1 MNSVILMGRLT
12 RDPDISYTTG
22 QNGEQNC
29 VARYTLAVDR
39 WRSANGESSTDFISC
54 VTFGRTAEFV
64 EKYLHQ
70 GIKILIHGRIQTG
83 SYTNR
88 DGNRVYT
95 TNVVVHEHEFCESR
109 RENGQQGNG
118 YNQNYQTPNY
128 NSPGG
133 SQPSGSYNGNV
144 QGNRSTVP
152 AGDGYNGNTSGYPA
166 GNGGYGNTQGGGYA
180 PSSGSYGA
188 PTGVMSSPLGDDSR
202 FMNIPDGIEEELPF
216 N

>member
-1 MNSVILMGRLT
+1 MNSVILMGRLV
-12 RDPDISYTTG
+12 RDPNISYTTG

-39 WRSANGESSTDFISC
+39 RRSANGESSADFISC
-54 VTFGRTAEFV
+54 VTFV

-70 GIKILIHGRIQTG
+70 GTKILIHGRIQTG

-95 TNVVVHEHEFCESR
+95 TDVVVHEHEFCESR

-128 NSPGG
+128 NSPSG

-188 PTGVMSSPLGDDSR
+188 PTGVMSSPLGDDPR
-202 FMNIPDGIEEELPF
+202 FMNIPDGIDEELPF

>member
-1 MNSVILMGRLT
+1 MNSVILMGRLV
-12 RDPDISYTTG
+12 RDPNISYTTG

-29 VARYTLAVDR
+29 VARYTLAVDGR
-39 WRSANGESSTDFISC
+39 RSANGESSADFISC
-54 VTFGRTAEFV
+54 VTFGRAAEFV

-70 GIKILIHGRIQTG
+70 GTKILIHGRIQTG
-83 SYTNR
+83 SYKNR

-95 TNVVVHEHEFCESR
+95 TDVVVYEHEFCESR
-109 RENGQQGNG
+109 KENGQQGNG

-128 NSPGG
+128 NSPSG

-188 PTGVMSSPLGDDSR
+188 PTGVMSSPLGDDPR
-202 FMNIPDGIEEELPF
+202 FINIPDGIDEELPF